1 MSIRKTIF
9 VGILR
14 LCTGV
19 AQFAV
24 VLFMTRAFSLVE
36 VGQYSLFIIVLGY
49 FSQIAGLSFHTYML
63 REMAGEHKEHWP
75 VFLGQLWCFLGISIV
90 GAGVIFLVLLESGLV
105 QIHGV
110 SNFLLLL
117 ALVTIN
123 LQHENVL
130 VGAGHPVF
138 ASICLLLRSIWILPL
153 AVIYALDQ
161 SPIDISWVYVAWVVS
176 EGFAALF
183 ALFVISRQNL
193 WPRFSR
199 IDLAWIVRGANV
211 GLRFT
216 FLSLVLL
223 LTVSVQRVILSHTH
237 GDEAVGVFHFFFVIS
252 VFLPNLI
259 EATLYA
265 IHLPRLIAQHKALNG
280 EFLGAPSPEL
290 LILWQGAAAIGLT
303 TIWLL
308 FPLLVSL
315 LGRLELLEYKP
326 MFLATAAYA
335 LMYSASRAFHYQL
348 YASGRDALLTRA
360 NLIACAGACLAAILL
375 IPAYGLYG
383 AGIAILL
390 AGFVMVLAFGWP
402 FIKNIYA

>member
-19 AQFAV
+19 AQFAI

-63 REMAGEHKEHWP
+63 REMAGGHKEHWP

-90 GAGVIFLVLLESGLV
+90 CAGAFFLVLLKSGLV

-110 SNFLLLL
+110 SSFLLLL

-123 LQHENVL
+123 LQHENFL

-138 ASICLLLRSIWILPL
+138 ASICLLLRSVWIFPL

-161 SPIDISWVYVAWVVS
+161 SRIDISWVYVAWVLS
-176 EGFAALF
+176 EGIAALF
-183 ALFVISRQNL
+183 ALLVISRQNL
-193 WPRFSR
+193 LPRFSK
-199 IDLAWIVRGANV
+199 IDLSWIVRGTNV

-223 LTVSVQRVILSHTH
+223 LTVSVQRVILSYTH
-237 GDEAVGVFHFFFVIS
+237 GDEAVGIFHFFFVIS

-265 IHLPRLIAQHKALNG
+265 VLLPKLIAQHKALNG

-290 LILWQGAAAIGLT
+290 LILWLGAAAIGLA

-375 IPAYGLYG
+375 IPVYGLHG

-402 FIKNIYA
+402 FFKNIYA